1 MPRVLL
7 PLLLLLFPLVA
18 QAVPVS
24 SVLPG
29 AELRGQAT
37 LRFLGLPLY
46 QARLYTAEGRTLDWQ
61 DDLAL
66 ELTYLR
72 GLSETDLVEA
82 TLREF
87 SRTGASLPVRD
98 QLEKCYEDVGK
109 GDRYLAVSNGP
120 DEILFWRNGQRMC
133 ALSYPGIKQRFMAIF
148 LGDNTRSPA
157 FTRKLRGQ

>member
-1 MPRVLL
+1 MARFLQLL
-7 PLLLLLFPLVA
+7 VFFLC
-18 QAVPVS
+18 PVIVHATPVT

-46 QARLYTAEGRTLDWQ
+46 HARLYTPGGMAFDWQ
-61 DDLAL
+61 KDLAL

-72 GLSETDLVEA
+72 SLTEADLVNS
-82 TLREF
+82 TMREL
-87 SRTGASLPVRD
+87 SRTGEPMPVQD
-98 QLEKCYEDVGK
+98 QLVDCFDDVGE

-120 DEILFWRNGQRMC
+120 DELLFWRNDRRMC
-133 ALSYPGIKQRFMAIF
+133 ALSYPRIKERFMAIF
-148 LGDNTRSPA
+148 LGENTRSPA